1 MSFTDK
7 YNSAKQKLLSVRSK
21 LLGKVLEAPVRD
33 ADAMKSYYERYKAF
47 QETISL
53 SPQVSLTGEER
64 IAYLGGPLTNREVRF
79 KVSYDGP
86 TKGYV
91 DYGDPA
97 EPTYYLPSVPV
108 IVWEKKPPDAM
119 AVDVTV
125 DQLRS
130 SLMVFSEDLIEGV
143 APDFENAIFK
153 YYYPTKVEAVT
164 GKAYYDL
171 YFFSGEVP
179 DLAEP
184 NALVVPYGLEGER
197 FWAVWGQFSTL
208 LYVYVYPNPIFHAR
222 VYPLPA
228 YYASTWTRDER
239 TVRLRG
245 FVVIQTFTGGEE
257 WNFLFYH
264 HRFHAK
270 PEYETV
276 DTTEYRLDPVF
287 AFGTRGGK
295 LDPPVYAGRHRVAV

>member
-1 MSFTDK
+1 MAFSEK
-7 YNSAKQKLLSVRSK
+7 YNSAKEKLLAVRSK
-21 LLGKVLEAPVRD
+21 LLGKILEAPVRD
-33 ADAMKSYYERYKAF
+33 ADAMRSYYDRYKTF

-53 SPQVSLTGEER
+53 SPQVSLTGQER
-64 IAYLGGPLTNREVRF
+64 IAYLGNPLTNREVKF
-79 KVSYDGP
+79 KVYHAGP

-97 EPTYYLPSVPV
+97 RPTYYLPSVPV
-108 IVWEKKPPDAM
+108 IVWEKKTPDVM
-119 AVDVTV
+119 AENITV
-125 DQLRS
+125 DQLKS
-130 SLMVFSEDLIEGV
+130 NLMVFSEDPIEGV
-143 APDFENAIFK
+143 SPDFENANFK
-153 YYYPTKVEAVT
+153 YYYPTKVEAAT

-171 YFFSGEVP
+171 YFFGGEVP

-184 NALVVPYGLEGER
+184 NALVVPYAVEGER
-197 FWAVWGQFSTL
+197 LWTVWGQFSTL
-208 LYVYVYPNPIFHAR
+208 LYVYVFPNPTLHAK

-228 YYASTWTRDER
+228 FYDSTWTRDER

-245 FVVIQTFTGGEE
+245 FMVILTHTGGNE
-257 WNFLFYH
+257 WNFLFYN

-276 DTTEYRLDPVF
+276 DTTQYRLDPVF

-295 LDPPVYAGRHRVAV
+295 LDPPVYVGRYRIAV